1 MRGHTKC
8 ALVAGVQTCAFPIA
22 QKELQKCVKVAV
34 PQNVWDMLTSHAHNF
49 GWPKTCG
56 SETKKAINAGDFKRG
71 CDLLAYAPD
80 GSPNW
85 HYVGDRV
92 FQDRKIDVSGK
103 RESVRVDSG
112 DRRLLHNK
120 D

>member
-49 GWPKTCG
+49 GSPKTCG
-56 SETKKAINAGDFKRG
+56 SESMKAINAGDFKRG

-85 HYVGDRV
+85 SYVGDRF
-92 FQDRKIDVSGK
+92 FQG
-103 RESVRVDSG
+103 
-112 DRRLLHNK
+112 LHNRRIDERK
-120 D
+120 ECLAALD